1 MSKKKSYKPSTAG
14 SAQGDIFG
22 KLTAQ
27 NQGSGQPFLPQ
38 SSSNSLVSGDRP
50 LTRNPGGKKTYLPN
64 SGISQDAQD
73 IIAMQNNMMM
83 PSRGFKRAG
92 GDKPD
97 LLGGGMNEFY
107 ANNPHI
113 ARGPERAAQL
123 AQERQQQL
131 SQGFANG
138 RAAVQEKLAEQQM
151 QQQMLQDNAGQNRS
165 VDRGYGSGS
174 VQFLPPGQRTRGT
187 MKDPLTGNSV
197 YMDEYLP
204 QQSQVQDTKYGAM
217 PGQENGGALTRP
229 RVQSQPPQTQ
239 PPNLSGIDQIF
250 PQQSSPSGGGASSL
264 VGAGVAQGAP
274 GGDTSWMPNWM
285 NVSQAPQQT
294 PLPNDT
300 PGAYAA
306 QSRAKAFPRQNQP
319 QGIANWQPDW
329 MNTTPVPE
337 QSPAQLE
344 ALRRLRGLFGD
355 QSPASAGLESLWTNI
370 LPGQNDWETLQ
381 QLFPSQVL
389 PQAGASQNMRRLQGL
404 YRNPANRYPVAEQM
418 Y

>member
-174 VQFLPPGQRTRGT
+174 VEFLPPGQRTRGT

-274 GGDTSWMPNWM
+274 GGDFSMPQWVNDALIPSALPYQPQIPQTIEQQSSPGVFDM
-285 NVSQAPQQT
+285 TRGSRDQLPPNSGPQPAPYVPKQYDYIFPGMQFPQTGTYGQRELARRGSQAVI
-294 PLPNDT
+294 
-300 PGAYAA
+300 PGAFDKIESGA
-306 QSRAKAFPRQNQP
+306 QGMQNS
-319 QGIANWQPDW
+319 ISDF
-329 MNTTPVPE
+329 
-337 QSPAQLE
+337 
-344 ALRRLRGLFGD
+344 LRYLFGD
-355 QSPASAGLESLWTNI
+355 PNPPEIT
-370 LPGQNDWETLQ
+370 Q
-381 QLFPSQVL
+381 Q
-389 PQAGASQNMRRLQGL
+389 
-404 YRNPANRYPVAEQM
+404 YR
-418 Y
+418 